1 MGLGPVHGS
10 ATVSTSLL
18 MPEDSIS
25 FRSAR
30 ASLAILGRGHA
41 CSAARADMYR
51 TAGPAVPMIGRF
63 AGRNRAGHRRLDE
76 GWADGAMQGHES
88 RERRT
93 VWLGDI
99 GVGVDRGT
107 LQGES
112 ESAIVP
118 RLCSPVPH
126 PCTTRYEWSRLFRRT
141 PGRAADQQRRFQGAA
156 SSAAPCF
163 LDGGFWR
170 KTASASRV

>member
-1 MGLGPVHGS
+1 
-10 ATVSTSLL
+10 

-76 GWADGAMQGHES
+76 GVGLTGPSCGRS
-88 RERRT
+88 RCALQETRHQN
-93 VWLGDI
+93 VVLGDS
-99 GVGVDRGT
+99 G
-107 LQGES
+107 
-112 ESAIVP
+112 P
-118 RLCSPVPH
+118 K
-126 PCTTRYEWSRLFRRT
+126 SRF
-141 PGRAADQQRRFQGAA
+141 GRRFPHTETSPYVRNAAISRHFERDPIPYALETDWPVGAA
-156 SSAAPCF
+156 GFEPLHLRIRSAAVDHLETFFGNEERHDKLQLRCVSSNPAAP
-163 LDGGFWR
+163 G
-170 KTASASRV
+170 